1 MVLLKKTLRTFNRFL
16 IPLLISACATTAQY
30 NPTTYKYELDDE
42 LLEQANIKT
51 VIIPHVN
58 LGGPS
63 RKYLENVS
71 TRIDAHVA
79 SYLKDNGFKVLPQRL
94 FKKVIGLG
102 V

>member
-1 MVLLKKTLRTFNRFL
+1 MELLKKTPKTLSRIM

-30 NPTTYKYELDDE
+30 NPTTFKYELNDE

-58 LGGPS
+58 LGPPS

-71 TRIDAHVA
+71 PRIAPGH
-79 SYLKDNGFKVLPQRL
+79 LWG
-94 FKKVIGLG
+94 
-102 V
+102 